1 MAPPDILREV
11 PAELHTARLL
21 IRVPRPGDG
30 AAVHEAVV
38 ESLAD
43 LRAWP
48 AALPW
53 AMEVPTVERSEV
65 YCREAAA
72 AHLQRQRLAYLA
84 FERDTGR
91 LVVGT
96 GLHDIDWRVPRFE
109 TGYWCRSSAQRR
121 GYGREAVG
129 AVVDMAFQALGARRV
144 QVLTDARN
152 TASRALCESL
162 GLQLE
167 GTHRHVRITPE
178 GELCDHCVYARIAPA

>member
-11 PAELHTARLL
+11 PAELHTERLWL
-21 IRVPRPGDG
+21 RVPRPGDG
-30 AAVHEAVV
+30 AAVHEAVA

-48 AALPW
+48 ASLPW
-53 AMEVPTVERSEV
+53 ALEAPSVERSEV
-65 YCREAAA
+65 FCREAAA
-72 AHLQRQRLAYLA
+72 AYLMRQWLAYLA
-84 FERDTGR
+84 FERSTGR
-91 LVVGT
+91 LVFST
-96 GLHDIDWRVPRFE
+96 GLHDIDWRVPAFE

-129 AVVDMAFQALGARRV
+129 AVVNMAFTQLGARRV

-167 GTHRHVRITPE
+167 GTHRHVRVTPA
-178 GELCDHCVYARIAPA
+178 GELCDRCVYARIAPA